1 MASTQPTDSLLQ
13 AVRLELKQGSP
24 TPAVPAV
31 GPPADDE
38 RDLSTDGHLTEG
50 ARGGVSPGAHSV
62 QQPGGAQLLF
72 ADARMAFMLMNHA
85 RKRAVIRVFGVSPEN
100 VNIVT
105 AIALLVIADGA
116 HKAVTRLSASGRPT
130 QSDALLAGG
139 TVRAVVGMVAGAAV
153 DETPGLGTLITVALV
168 GHAARVTA
176 GKSLRALR
184 TSSHRLAVGFHN
196 RYGYL
201 IDPGHWREDRA
212 RRREALSRL

>member
-1 MASTQPTDSLLQ
+1 VASTQPTDSLLQ
-13 AVRLELKQGSP
+13 AVRLELKQASP

-38 RDLSTDGHLTEG
+38 REVSTDGDLIEG
-50 ARGGVSPGAHSV
+50 ARGGSA

-72 ADARMAFMLMNHA
+72 TDARMAFMLMNHA

-105 AIALLVIADGA
+105 AIAMLVIADGA
-116 HKAVTRLSASGRPT
+116 HKAVTRLSTSGRPT

-153 DETPGLGTLITVALV
+153 DETPGLGTLITIALV

-184 TSSHRLAVGFHN
+184 TSSHRLAVGFHH